1 MSTRQAPKAWQTLS
15 FYVTAFLFL
24 FVSTLVIGSF
34 SLKADA
40 RVWPL
45 VVGIPVL
52 ILLALSLAGEFSRKI
67 ESAFEVTWEGAAVEE
82 GMEAG
87 EQGGPKKVLVSDI
100 PWKIVVLVFG
110 SLFALGIAI
119 ILFGFL
125 VATPIY
131 VMLFLRV
138 YGGASWKGAISL
150 GLGTVASFYALAYL
164 VRLDM
169 YKGMIFGAPL
179 PPF

>member
-1 MSTRQAPKAWQTLS
+1 VRPKAWETLS
-15 FYVTAFLFL
+15 FYVTAFLFA
-24 FVSTLVIGSF
+24 FVLLLVVASF
-34 SLKADA
+34 SLKPDA

-45 VVGIPVL
+45 IVGIPVL
-52 ILLALSLAGEFSRKI
+52 IMLAISLAGEFSPKL

-82 GMEAG
+82 GMEEG
-87 EQGGPKKVLVSDI
+87 EQGGPRKVLVRDI

-110 SLFALGIAI
+110 SLFALGGAI

-138 YGGASWKGAISL
+138 YGGASWKGAIAL
-150 GLGTVASFYALAYL
+150 GLGTVASFYGLAYL

-169 YKGMIFGAPL
+169 YPGMVFGAAL